1 MIFVYIT
8 TSDQKEARKIGR
20 ALVESRLAAC
30 ANILESMNSIYWW
43 DGKVQE
49 AAEAVLI
56 VKQTSF
62 DEAQKIKDWLVQ
74 QQSGVMQSLFS
85 HMLGELSLNQT
96 LAVRISIPAMPDAL
110 KPGAVNAPP
119 KEDTT
124 PKKG

>member
-49 AAEAVLI
+49 ATEAVLV
-56 VKQTSF
+56 VKTR
-62 DEAQKIKDWLVQ
+62 DELMPALVERVRSIHSYDCPCIISLPILGGNSDYLDWIY
-74 QQSGVMQSLFS
+74 
-85 HMLGELSLNQT
+85 GETAAGSRGT
-96 LAVRISIPAMPDAL
+96 WDRHE
-110 KPGAVNAPP
+110 G
-119 KEDTT
+119 
-124 PKKG
+124 